1 MDQNTAER
9 LNKDSIAHEEEVKKE
24 KARHRY
30 KFMVNIILQAKHRTK
45 YMKSLEKITPDPS
58 VPFDRLLISI
68 GLIITVLIVY
78 TGIIFSTN
86 TIRTKYVGIPAT
98 LIVISLVVCLLQ
110 FLISSRDKPMIV
122 SSSLLILTSVAEKFR
137 RKGGRRS
144 DVKSIGIKSVDHG
157 VIKFTNGDVGLM
169 YLVDGYLS
177 PSVLP
182 AVADQVAE
190 ARQQYFIARSPS
202 SLEMMITSV
211 KEVDVRQQVDTYTDL
226 MNRATGDQQTKEWK
240 RYMLNI
246 QRRYV
251 GSELANLEYAI
262 VQTYIIRETNMQ
274 RLHRAKV
281 LFEQSCMNGLMSSF
295 IQLTRRSQIV
305 EYLGPL
311 ALLSKK
317 GMKHFGEASKKEQYF
332 QKH

>member
-1 MDQNTAER
+1 MDQITADR
-9 LNKDSIAHEEEVKKE
+9 MNHDSIAHEEEVKKE

-144 DVKSIGIKSVDHG
+144 DVKSIGIKSVDRG

-211 KEVDVRQQVDTYTDL
+211 KEVDVHQQVDTYTDL
-226 MNRATGDQQTKEWK
+226 MNRATGDQQTKMWK
-240 RYMLNI
+240 RYMLDI

-251 GSELANLEYAI
+251 GSALANSEYAI
-262 VQTYIIRETNMQ
+262 AQTYIIRETNMQ

>member
-1 MDQNTAER
+1 
-9 LNKDSIAHEEEVKKE
+9 
-24 KARHRY
+24 
-30 KFMVNIILQAKHRTK
+30 
-45 YMKSLEKITPDPS
+45 
-58 VPFDRLLISI
+58 
-68 GLIITVLIVY
+68 
-78 TGIIFSTN
+78 
-86 TIRTKYVGIPAT
+86 
-98 LIVISLVVCLLQ
+98 
-110 FLISSRDKPMIV
+110 MIV

-144 DVKSIGIKSVDHG
+144 DVKSIGIKSVDRG

-211 KEVDVRQQVDTYTDL
+211 KEVDVHQQVDMYTDL
-226 MNRATGDQQTKEWK
+226 MNRATGDQQTKMWK
-240 RYMLNI
+240 RYMLDI

-251 GSELANLEYAI
+251 GSELANLETAI

>member
-1 MDQNTAER
+1 MNQNTADR
-9 LNKDSIAHEEEVKKE
+9 MNHDLIAHEEEVKKE

-157 VIKFTNGDVGLM
+157 ILTFTNGDVGLM

-211 KEVDVRQQVDTYTDL
+211 KEVDVHQQVDTYTDL
-226 MNRATGDQQTKEWK
+226 MNQATGDQQTKMWK
-240 RYMLNI
+240 RYMLDI

-251 GSELANLEYAI
+251 GSALANSEYAI

>member
-1 MDQNTAER
+1 MNQNTADR
-9 LNKDSIAHEEEVKKE
+9 MNHDSIAHEEEVKKE

-157 VIKFTNGDVGLM
+157 ILKFTNGDVGLM

-211 KEVDVRQQVDTYTDL
+211 KEVDVHQQVDTYTDL
-226 MNRATGDQQTKEWK
+226 MNQATGDQQTKMWK
-240 RYMLNI
+240 RYMLDI

-251 GSELANLEYAI
+251 GSALANSEYAI

>member
-1 MDQNTAER
+1 MNQNTADR
-9 LNKDSIAHEEEVKKE
+9 MNHDLIAHEEEVKKE

-144 DVKSIGIKSVDHG
+144 DVKSVGIKSVDHG
-157 VIKFTNGDVGLM
+157 ILTFTNGDVGLM

-211 KEVDVRQQVDTYTDL
+211 KEVDVHQQVDTYTDL
-226 MNRATGDQQTKEWK
+226 MNQATGDQQTKMWK
-240 RYMLNI
+240 RYMLDI

-251 GSELANLEYAI
+251 GSALANSEYAI

>member
-1 MDQNTAER
+1 MNQNTADR
-9 LNKDSIAHEEEVKKE
+9 MNRDSIAHEEEVKKE

-122 SSSLLILTSVAEKFR
+122 SSSLLILTSIAEKFR

-157 VIKFTNGDVGLM
+157 ILKFTNGDVGLM

-211 KEVDVRQQVDTYTDL
+211 KEVDVHQQVDTYTDL
-226 MNRATGDQQTKEWK
+226 MNQATGDQQTKMWK
-240 RYMLNI
+240 RYMLDI

-251 GSELANLEYAI
+251 GSALANSEYAI

>member
-1 MDQNTAER
+1 MDQNTADR
-9 LNKDSIAHEEEVKKE
+9 MNRDSIAHEEEVKKE

>member
-295 IQLTRRSQIV
+295 IQLTQRSQIV

>member
-1 MDQNTAER
+1 M
-9 LNKDSIAHEEEVKKE
+9 
-24 KARHRY
+24 
-30 KFMVNIILQAKHRTK
+30 
-45 YMKSLEKITPDPS
+45 
-58 VPFDRLLISI
+58 
-68 GLIITVLIVY
+68 
-78 TGIIFSTN
+78 
-86 TIRTKYVGIPAT
+86 
-98 LIVISLVVCLLQ
+98 
-110 FLISSRDKPMIV
+110 
-122 SSSLLILTSVAEKFR
+122 
-137 RKGGRRS
+137 
-144 DVKSIGIKSVDHG
+144 KSIGIKSVDRG

-211 KEVDVRQQVDTYTDL
+211 KEVDVHQQVDTYTDL
-226 MNRATGDQQTKEWK
+226 MNRATGDQQTKMWK
-240 RYMLNI
+240 RYMLDI

-251 GSELANLEYAI
+251 GSALANSEYAI
-262 VQTYIIRETNMQ
+262 AQTYIIRETNMQ

-317 GMKHFGEASKKEQYF
+317 GMKHYGEASKKEQYF

>member
-1 MDQNTAER
+1 MNQNTADR
-9 LNKDSIAHEEEVKKE
+9 MNHDLIAHEEEVKKE

-144 DVKSIGIKSVDHG
+144 DVKSVGIKSVDHG
-157 VIKFTNGDVGLM
+157 ILTFTNGDVGLM

-211 KEVDVRQQVDTYTDL
+211 KEVDVHQQVDTYTDL
-226 MNRATGDQQTKEWK
+226 MNQATGDQQTKMWK
-240 RYMLNI
+240 RYMLDI

-251 GSELANLEYAI
+251 GSALANSEYAI
-262 VQTYIIRETNMQ
+262 AQTYIIRETNMQ